1 MAKKIKRRK
10 TDMEHEFDM
19 LSDAVYKVF
28 FRAIMLFP
36 IACAIS
42 GLITYKILPL
52 LTDIVCFFSADRI
65 NLPAWLIAI
74 GATFFLGLFIYWILI
89 MVIYE
94 DVLNRHIHN
103 ICYAI
108 LANLKKT
115 GEISDIHDY
124 KALYKRRKY
133 IKDLRQTLDGKWIN
147 KD

>member
-1 MAKKIKRRK
+1 MAKKIKRRM

-28 FRAIMLFP
+28 FRAIMFFP
-36 IACAIS
+36 ITCAIS
-42 GLITYKILPL
+42 AFITYKVLPI
-52 LTDIVCFFSADRI
+52 LTDIVYFFSEGKANI
-65 NLPAWLIAI
+65 PAWMI
-74 GATFFLGLFIYWILI
+74 GIVATFLLGMVIYWII
-89 MVIYE
+89 IIVIYE
-94 DVLNRHIHN
+94 DVLNRYIHN

-108 LANLKKT
+108 LANLKKK

-124 KALYKRRKY
+124 KAIYKRRKY